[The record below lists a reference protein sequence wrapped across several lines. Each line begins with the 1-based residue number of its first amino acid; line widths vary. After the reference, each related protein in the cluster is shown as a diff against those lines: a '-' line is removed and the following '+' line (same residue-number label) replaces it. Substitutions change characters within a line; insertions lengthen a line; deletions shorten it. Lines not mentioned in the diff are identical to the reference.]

1 MYSLKINDD
10 NADLYLYSAIL
21 GSEYGS
27 STFDVIQ
34 ELNNFTGELITLHI
48 NSEGGDIFEA
58 QGMYTYLK
66 NHQEKVHVY
75 IDGLC
80 ASAAGVVALAGDKVF
95 MPENALMMIHNPAGA
110 VYGESE
116 DMRKLADILDKIRDT
131 IAILYEEKTG
141 LTHAKVIDLMKA
153 ETWLTAKEA
162 KNLKLVDEIIPAL
175 KVKNESQEYQA
186 GVIHERERLR
196 ALDEISTLGN
206 LELVNKAKYETYQTA
221 NEIALDLL
229 KINARERDAVSV
241 TANARVRETVDDC
254 IKSVSELINKMRGY

>member
-58 QGMYTYLK
+58 QG
-66 NHQEKVHVY
+66 HVY